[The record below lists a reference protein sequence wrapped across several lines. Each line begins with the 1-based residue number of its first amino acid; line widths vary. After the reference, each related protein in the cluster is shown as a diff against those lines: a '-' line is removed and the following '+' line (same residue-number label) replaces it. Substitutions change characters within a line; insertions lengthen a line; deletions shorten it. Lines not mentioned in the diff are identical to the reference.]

1 MAAKMARALEILI
14 DGKWHALKEI
24 KQKTKLNKN
33 QIQQV
38 IDFLE
43 RYGFISVNKIA
54 RKIRLDKSV
63 KKFLAENSTS

>member
-1 MAAKMARALEILI
+1 MTRTLEILT

-24 KQKTKLNKN
+24 KQKTKLDKN

-43 RYGFISVNKIA
+43 RYGFVSVDKMTC
-54 RKIRLDKSV
+54 KIRLDKNV
-63 KKFLAENSTS
+63 REFLAQNSTS

>member
-1 MAAKMARALEILI
+1 MARALEILI

-38 IDFLE
+38 IEFLE
-43 RYGFISVNKIA
+43 RYGFISVDKMA
-54 RKIRLDKSV
+54 GKIRLAKSV
-63 KKFLAENSTS
+63 EKFLAENSTS

>member
-1 MAAKMARALEILI
+1 MAKTLEILV

-38 IDFLE
+38 IEFLE
-43 RYGFISVNKIA
+43 RYGFISVDKMA
-54 RKIRLDKSV
+54 GKIRLDKSV
-63 KKFLAENSTS
+63 KFLAQNSTS

>member
-1 MAAKMARALEILI
+1 MAKTLEILV
-14 DGKWHALKEI
+14 DGNWHALREI

-33 QIQQV
+33 QIQQM

-43 RYGFISVNKIA
+43 RYGFISVDKIA

-63 KKFLAENSTS
+63 EKFLAQNSTS

>member
-1 MAAKMARALEILI
+1 MKMAKTLEILV
-14 DGKWHALKEI
+14 DGNWHALREI

-33 QIQQV
+33 QIQQM

-43 RYGFISVNKIA
+43 RYGFISVDKIA

-63 KKFLAENSTS
+63 EKFLAQNSTS

>member
-1 MAAKMARALEILI
+1 MTKTLEILI

-38 IDFLE
+38 INFLE
-43 RYGFISVNKIA
+43 RYGFVSVDKMA

>member
-1 MAAKMARALEILI
+1 MAKTLEILV

-38 IDFLE
+38 IEFLE
-43 RYGFISVNKIA
+43 RYGFISVDKMA
-54 RKIRLDKSV
+54 GKIRLDKSAE
-63 KKFLAENSTS
+63 KFLAQNSRS

>member
-1 MAAKMARALEILI
+1 MTRTLEILI
-14 DGKWHALKEI
+14 DGKWHALKEV
-24 KQKTKLNKN
+24 KEKTKLNKN

-43 RYGFISVNKIA
+43 RYGFISVDKMA

-63 KKFLAENSTS
+63 EKFLVDNSIS

>member
-1 MAAKMARALEILI
+1 MAKTLEILV

-24 KQKTKLNKN
+24 KQKTELNKN

-38 IDFLE
+38 IEFLE
-43 RYGFISVNKIA
+43 RYGFISVDKMA

-63 KKFLAENSTS
+63 EKFLAEDSTS

>member
-1 MAAKMARALEILI
+1 MAKTLEILV

-38 IDFLE
+38 IEFLE
-43 RYGFISVNKIA
+43 RYGFISVDKIA
-54 RKIRLDKSV
+54 RKIRLDKSAE
-63 KKFLAENSTS
+63 KFLAQNSRS

>member
-1 MAAKMARALEILI
+1 MTKALEMLV

-43 RYGFISVNKIA
+43 RYGFISVDRMA
-54 RKIRLDKSV
+54 RKIRLEKSV
-63 KKFLAENSTS
+63 EKIVAQNSTS

>member
-1 MAAKMARALEILI
+1 MTKTLVILV

-43 RYGFISVNKIA
+43 RYDFISVDKTAKKI
-54 RKIRLDKSV
+54 KLNKSV
-63 KKFLAENSTS
+63 EKLLAQNSTS

>member
-1 MAAKMARALEILI
+1 MATALEILV

-24 KQKTKLNKN
+24 QQKTKLNKN

-43 RYGFISVNKIA
+43 RYGFISVDKMA
-54 RKIRLDKSV
+54 GKIRLDKSV
-63 KKFLAENSTS
+63 EKFLAENSTS

>member
-1 MAAKMARALEILI
+1 MTKTLEILI

-38 IDFLE
+38 IEFLE
-43 RYGFISVNKIA
+43 RYGFISVDKMA
-54 RKIRLDKSV
+54 GKIRLYRGV
-63 KKFLAENSTS
+63 KKFLAQNSTS

>member
-1 MAAKMARALEILI
+1 MAKTLEILV

-38 IDFLE
+38 IEFLE
-43 RYGFISVNKIA
+43 RYGFISVDKMA
-54 RKIRLDKSV
+54 RRIRLDESV
-63 KKFLAENSTS
+63 EKFLSENSTS

>member
-1 MAAKMARALEILI
+1 MARALEILI

-38 IDFLE
+38 IEFLE
-43 RYGFISVNKIA
+43 RYGFISIDKMA
-54 RKIRLDKSV
+54 SKIRLEKSV
-63 KKFLAENSTS
+63 EKFLAENSTS

>member
-1 MAAKMARALEILI
+1 MARALEILV

-24 KQKTKLNKN
+24 QQKTELNKN

-43 RYGFISVNKIA
+43 RYGFISVDKMVG
-54 RKIRLDKSV
+54 KIRLDKSV
-63 KKFLAENSTS
+63 EKFLAEDSTS

>member
-1 MAAKMARALEILI
+1 MAKTLEILV

-38 IDFLE
+38 IEFLE
-43 RYGFISVNKIA
+43 RYGFISVDEMA
-54 RKIRLDKSV
+54 GKIRLDKSV
-63 KKFLAENSTS
+63 KFLAQNSTS

>member
-1 MAAKMARALEILI
+1 MTKTLEILV

-43 RYGFISVNKIA
+43 RYGFISVDKMA
-54 RKIRLDKSV
+54 KKIRLDKSV
-63 KKFLAENSTS
+63 EKLLAQNSTS

>member
-1 MAAKMARALEILI
+1 MARTLEILI

-24 KQKTKLNKN
+24 TQKTKLNKN

-38 IDFLE
+38 IEFLE
-43 RYGFISVNKIA
+43 RYGFISVDKMA

-63 KKFLAENSTS
+63 EKFLAEDSTS

>member
-1 MAAKMARALEILI
+1 MTKTLEILF

-24 KQKTKLNKN
+24 RQKTKLNKN

-38 IDFLE
+38 IAFLE
-43 RYGFISVNKIA
+43 RYGFVSVDKMA

-63 KKFLAENSTS
+63 EKFLVQNSTS

>member
-1 MAAKMARALEILI
+1 MARALEILV

-24 KQKTKLNKN
+24 KQKTELNKN

-38 IDFLE
+38 IEFLE
-43 RYGFISVNKIA
+43 RYGFISVDKMA

-63 KKFLAENSTS
+63 EKFLAQNSTS